1 MSKTDW
7 REAAVTL
14 LIGAAGAVLAAFLSF
29 PAPYLLGPALLLTI
43 ASFAGL
49 KLSVPDWMRNICFV
63 IVGITMGTSMTP
75 EVIEAAKTWPASFL
89 LLIPAVI
96 LIFYAGYAV
105 LLKTFGY
112 DRQTAMLAASPG
124 HLSFII
130 SLGVDSRCDVVTV
143 SIIQSVRVLALTLTV
158 PFIVDVFGLVSSE
171 PPVVLGDMALPV
183 LVAAIVASAAIGFV
197 FLKLKFP
204 AALLLGGVAVSIS
217 THVTGFVHGGV
228 PEWITTPVYV
238 VLGCM
243 IGSRFSGVSIMA
255 LRTAFFAGVVV
266 TLLVTVAAGAIS
278 LFVSWLTGVPLN
290 AVLIAFAP
298 GGLETMAAMAVMM
311 HVDAA
316 YVGSHHVLRLLFL
329 SAFMPLVTRRNRV
342 RQ

>member
-1 MSKTDW
+1 MSKTDL
-7 REAAVTL
+7 REAAITL
-14 LIGAAGAVLAAFLSF
+14 LIGAVGAVLAAFLSF

-75 EVIEAAKTWPASFL
+75 EVIDAAKTWPASFL
-89 LLIPAVI
+89 LLIPAVM
-96 LIFYAGYAV
+96 LIFYAGYFV

-158 PFIVDVFGLVSSE
+158 PFIVDFLGLVSSE

-183 LVAAIVASAAIGFV
+183 LAAAIVASAAIGFV

-204 AALLLGGVAVSIS
+204 AALLLGGVVVSIS

-228 PEWITTPVYV
+228 PAWITTPVYV

-243 IGSRFSGVSIMA
+243 IGSRFSGISIMA

-329 SAFMPLVTRRNRV
+329 SAFMPLVTRRNRMKE
-342 RQ
+342 